1 MDLPG
6 GFVDLA
12 TAYRSADETFVSI
25 IGTVVDLMEPT
36 KTRGSSYM
44 FSFKLLDERLSRA
57 IEGSHGLTCRFFIND
72 LEGMPKVRRVGDMVL
87 LRNVKVITRDMK
99 MVISNHQ
106 TEATVFPAESIP
118 SKVFSITYKTDKG
131 LIPRLGIPKHVEKFN
146 LAEQEYVI
154 HVNEAM
160 RSFVELASARSA
172 NDSRPLEEREDG
184 PAAKRQKID
193 TVPRN
198 PKLKAIKDLRGHEK
212 AWADIYAIVIKTFG
226 TANGCDLYV
235 TDYTENQ
242 AVRRYTYPEEE
253 VDSIRDGDV
262 YGYNGP
268 KKKAWRGP
276 WGHFVYK
283 VNLKAPHARFADA
296 NLNEGDVV
304 LLKNVKMRIT
314 PENAFLEGDMW
325 PDDKH
330 PEKIQIQKVKNLAIQ
345 EVQEMMARKDKYWN
359 KRNARIAQQEASK
372 VNLSK
377 KEKKRQKKQE
387 KRAAKMA
394 ANGSTAFDAEHAS
407 LATRPRVNPARTNPS
422 VQCAHEEVN
431 LTRVKD
437 ILDAT
442 NARHTNE
449 APDGSTYT
457 LPFINA
463 RYRARVR
470 VVDYEPKILEDFAV
484 SSEPIDESSPHK
496 ADWAIQSPTY
506 EWLFSLLLEDAI
518 LPSGVSDEPEVHR
531 IWVQVHHDSAQWLFG
546 STFDDPDDL
555 RHNPKLLAKVR
566 EKMFILWGN
575 LEEIDGTGPASNT
588 PFECCI
594 QEYGVELDDCDKTYV
609 ASKDWKRM
617 HSLFG
622 VTIR

>member
-1 MDLPG
+1 MDLLPA

-25 IGTVVDLMEPT
+25 VGAVVDVMEPT

-57 IEGSHGLTCRFFIND
+57 IEGSQGLTCRFFKDD
-72 LEGMPKVRRVGDMVL
+72 LDGLPKVRRVGDMVL
-87 LRNVKVITRDMK
+87 LRNVKVTSRDLK
-99 MVISNHQ
+99 MVISNYQ

-118 SKVFSITYKTDKG
+118 SKAFSIRYKTGKG
-131 LIPRLGIPKHVEKFN
+131 LIPRLGVPRHIEKLD

-160 RSFVELASARSA
+160 RTFVDLASQGSG
-172 NDSRPLEEREDG
+172 NGSRTLEESEAG

-193 TVPRN
+193 IVPNN
-198 PKLKAIKDLRGHEK
+198 PKLKAIKDLRGGGK

-226 TANGCDLYV
+226 TPNGCDLYV

-242 AVRRYTYPEEE
+242 AVRRYPYPEEE
-253 VDSIRDGDV
+253 VDSVRDGDV

-276 WGHFVYK
+276 WGYHVYK
-283 VNLKAPHARFADA
+283 VNLKAPHAQFANA
-296 NLNEGDVV
+296 NLSEGDIV
-304 LLKNVKMRIT
+304 LLKNVKMRVT
-314 PENAFLEGDMW
+314 QENAFLEGDMW
-325 PDDKH
+325 PDDKY
-330 PEKIQIQKVKNLAIQ
+330 PEKIQIQKLKRLAIP
-345 EVQEMMARKDKYWN
+345 EVQEMIARKEKYWN
-359 KRNARIAQQEASK
+359 KRNARIAQQEATK

-387 KRAAKMA
+387 KRAAKLAENGLKAVSADHA
-394 ANGSTAFDAEHAS
+394 A
-407 LATRPRVNPARTNPS
+407 LATRPGMNLARTNPS
-422 VQCAHEEVN
+422 VQCAHEEVK
-431 LTRVKD
+431 LTGVKD
-437 ILDAT
+437 ILDSA
-442 NARHTNE
+442 NSRHTNE

-463 RYRARVR
+463 KYRARVR
-470 VVDYEPKILEDFAV
+470 VVDYEPKVLEDFVV
-484 SSEPIDESSPHK
+484 SSELIDESSPHK

-506 EWLFSLLLEDAI
+506 EWFFSLLLEDAI
-518 LPSGVSDEPEVHR
+518 LPHGVSEDDVSHR
-531 IWVQVHHDSAQWLFG
+531 IWVHVHHDSAQWLFG

-555 RHNPKLLAKVR
+555 RHNPKLLARVR

-575 LEEIDGTGPASNT
+575 LEESGGMG
-588 PFECCI
+588 
-594 QEYGVELDDCDKTYV
+594 QEYGVELDGHDKSSDE
-609 ASKDWKRM
+609 SKGWKRM

>member
-1 MDLPG
+1 MTMDLPS

-12 TAYRSADETFVSI
+12 TAYRSAEGTLVSI
-25 IGTVVDLMEPT
+25 IGAVVDLMEPT
-36 KTRGSSYM
+36 RTRGTSYM

-57 IEGSHGLTCRFFIND
+57 IEGSQGLTCRFFMND
-72 LEGMPKVRRVGDMVL
+72 LDSMPKVRRVGDMVL
-87 LRNVKVITRDMK
+87 LRNVKVTARDVK
-99 MVISNHQ
+99 MVISHHQ
-106 TEATVFPAESIP
+106 TETTVFPAENIP
-118 SKVFSITYKTDKG
+118 TKVFSLTYKTDKG
-131 LIPRLGIPKHVEKFN
+131 LIPRLGIPRHIEKFN

-160 RSFVELASARSA
+160 RTFVELASEKSGSGNRT
-172 NDSRPLEEREDG
+172 LEEPEDG

-193 TVPRN
+193 LVPKN
-198 PKLKAIKDLRGHEK
+198 PKLKAIKDLRGGEK
-212 AWADIYAIVIKTFG
+212 AWADVYAIVIKAFG

-242 AVRRYTYPEEE
+242 AVRRYPYPEEE
-253 VDSIRDGDV
+253 LDSIRDGDV

-268 KKKAWRGP
+268 KKKAWSGP
-276 WGHFVYK
+276 WGYHVYK
-283 VNLKAPHARFADA
+283 VNLKGPHARFADA
-296 NLNEGDVV
+296 NLSEGDVV
-304 LLKNVKMRIT
+304 LLKNVKMRVT
-314 PENAFLEGDMW
+314 QENSFLEGDMW
-325 PDDKH
+325 PDDKY
-330 PEKIQIQKVKNLAIQ
+330 PEKIQIQKLNNLAIP
-345 EVQEMMARKDKYWN
+345 EVQEMMARKEKYWK
-359 KRNARIAQQEASK
+359 KRNARMAQQEATK
-372 VNLSK
+372 VNMSK
-377 KEKKRQKKQE
+377 KERKRQKRQE

-394 ANGSTAFDAEHAS
+394 ENGVSGTDYAA
-407 LATRPRVNPARTNPS
+407 LATRPRFNPAKTNPS
-422 VQCAHEEVN
+422 VQCAHEDVN

-437 ILDAT
+437 ILDSA

-470 VVDYEPKILEDFAV
+470 VVDYEPKVLEDFVV
-484 SSEPIDESSPHK
+484 SSELIDESSPHK

-506 EWLFSLLLEDAI
+506 EWFFSLLLEDAI
-518 LPSGVSDEPEVHR
+518 TPSGDPNDAESQR
-531 IWVQVHHDSAQWLFG
+531 IWVHVQHDSAQWLFG
-546 STFDDPDDL
+546 SSFDDPDDL
-555 RHNPKLLAKVR
+555 RHSPKLLARVR

-575 LEEIDGTGPASNT
+575 LEETGGVGQVRNI

-594 QEYGVELDDCDKTYV
+594 QEYGVELDDHDKTSDE
-609 ASKDWKRM
+609 SKGWKRM

>member
-6 GFVDLA
+6 GFMDLA

-25 IGTVVDLMEPT
+25 IGAVVDLMEPT
-36 KTRGSSYM
+36 KSRGSSYM

-57 IEGSHGLTCRFFIND
+57 IEGSQGLTCRFFMND
-72 LEGMPKVRRVGDMVL
+72 LDSMPKVRRVGDMVL
-87 LRNVKVITRDMK
+87 LRNVKVVTRDVK
-99 MVISNHQ
+99 MVISNYQ
-106 TEATVFPAESIP
+106 TEATVFPAETIP
-118 SKVFSITYKTDKG
+118 SKAFSIKYKTGKD
-131 LIPRLGIPKHVEKFN
+131 LIPRHGIPRHIEKLD

-160 RSFVELASARSA
+160 RTFVDLASERSG
-172 NDSRPLEEREDG
+172 NGSRPLEDPAAG

-193 TVPRN
+193 TVPKN
-198 PKLKAIKDLRGHEK
+198 PKLKAIKDLRGGEK
-212 AWADIYAIVIKTFG
+212 AWADIYAFVVKTFG
-226 TANGCDLYV
+226 TPNGCDLYV

-268 KKKAWRGP
+268 KKKAWKGP
-276 WGHFVYK
+276 WGYHVYK
-283 VNLKAPHARFADA
+283 VNLKGPHARFANG
-296 NLNEGDVV
+296 NLSEGDVV
-304 LLKNVKMRIT
+304 LLKNVKMRVT

-325 PDDKH
+325 PDDKY
-330 PEKIQIQKVKNLAIQ
+330 PEKIQIQKLKNLAIP
-345 EVQEMMARKDKYWN
+345 EVQEMMARKEKYWT
-359 KRNARIAQQEASK
+359 KRNARIAQQEATK
-372 VNLSK
+372 VNMSK

-387 KRAAKMA
+387 KRVAKMA
-394 ANGSTAFDAEHAS
+394 ENGSTGLGTDHAA
-407 LATRPRVNPARTNPS
+407 LATRPRMNPVKTNPS

-437 ILDAT
+437 ILDPA
-442 NARHTNE
+442 NSRHTNE

-470 VVDYEPKILEDFAV
+470 VVDYEPKILEDFV
-484 SSEPIDESSPHK
+484 ISSELIDESSPHK

-506 EWLFSLLLEDAI
+506 EWFFSLLLEDAI
-518 LPSGVSDEPEVHR
+518 LSGVSDDVESHR
-531 IWVQVHHDSAQWLFG
+531 IWVHVHHDSAQWLFG

-555 RHNPKLLAKVR
+555 RHNPKLLARVR

-575 LEEIDGTGPASNT
+575 LEETGGVGQVSNT

-594 QEYGVELDDCDKTYV
+594 QEYGVELDDYDKTSDE
-609 ASKDWKRM
+609 SKGWKRM